1 MADVEDREK
10 SGKRSAKPKADGLHA
25 SPEAPES
32 HAALARKYRPKV
44 FAELIGQE
52 AMVRTLRNA
61 FASARIA
68 QAYML
73 TGVRGVGKTTT
84 ARLIARALNYE
95 GNGGQRS
102 NPRHDRGR
110 RSLPRHPREPAS
122 RRGRDGRSLPHR
134 HRRHSRPDRQRALQ
148 AEHRPLQGL
157 HHRRGAH
164 ALEAGL
170 QWPAQDARGAARARE
185 VHLRHHRGAQ
195 GAGDG
200 AVALPALRP

>member
-10 SGKRSAKPKADGLHA
+10 SGKRSAKPKADGSSSLP
-25 SPEAPES
+25 SPWS

-95 GNGGQRS
+95 GNG
-102 NPRHDRGR
+102 
-110 RSLPRHPREPAS
+110 
-122 RRGRDGRSLPHR
+122 
-134 HRRHSRPDRQRALQ
+134 
-148 AEHRPLQGL
+148 
-157 HHRRGAH
+157 
-164 ALEAGL
+164 
-170 QWPAQDARGAARARE
+170 AA
-185 VHLRHHRGAQ
+185 VQ
-195 GAGDG
+195 
-200 AVALPALRP
+200 PST